1 MMLGDCCDEVETKC
15 DGVCSDAC
23 RILAVAL
30 LKEDE
35 TRIASCIGVV
45 ELLHVGTELQQTS
58 TCMEPFKE
66 QG

>member
-1 MMLGDCCDEVETKC
+1 MKWRPNVMA
-15 DGVCSDAC
+15 SAAMPHR

-45 ELLHVGTELQQTS
+45 EHLHVGMKLQQT
-58 TCMEPFKE
+58 
-66 QG
+66 

>member
-1 MMLGDCCDEVETKC
+1 MMLGDYFDEVETKC

-45 ELLHVGTELQQTS
+45 EHLHVGMKLQQT
-58 TCMEPFKE
+58 
-66 QG
+66 

>member
-1 MMLGDCCDEVETKC
+1 MMFGDCCDEVETKC

-45 ELLHVGTELQQTS
+45 ELVHVGTELQQT
-58 TCMEPFKE
+58 
-66 QG
+66 

>member
-1 MMLGDCCDEVETKC
+1 MMFGDYCDEVETKC
-15 DGVCSDAC
+15 NGVCSDAC

-45 ELLHVGTELQQTS
+45 EHLHVGTELQQT
-58 TCMEPFKE
+58 
-66 QG
+66 